1 MFFCEFC
8 EIFKNNFFIEHL
20 QRMLLI
26 VKENN
31 KILKQFSR
39 FLINNTFISNTRLK
53 LQKNQIKTKEHPEA
67 ELKIICFLH
76 LCCHRKLV
84 GHILKNV

>member
-67 ELKIICFLH
+67 ELQIICFLH